1 MENKSIYHI
10 QNDHLQLMHL
20 IETNEGEI
28 TPEIDS
34 QLSLTKEQFEDKA
47 TSYGFLMKSLND
59 DVTIIK
65 QEIDRLSKIVSAKN
79 KLEDELKH
87 RLVFA
92 METFGIDK
100 VSKNNLT
107 LSFRKSNQTIVSP
120 EAEIP
125 KKYITTE
132 ISETVNKTLLKS
144 DIQHGIVIP
153 GVEVK
158 EINNLQIK

>member
-1 MENKSIYHI
+1 
-10 QNDHLQLMHL
+10 LQLMHL

-34 QLSLTKEQFEDKA
+34 QLSLTKEEFEDKA

-65 QEIDRLSKIVSAKN
+65 QEIDRLAKIVSTKN
-79 KLEDELKH
+79 KLEDELKQ

-107 LSFRKSNQTIVSP
+107 LSFRKSKQTIVSP

-125 KKYITTE
+125 KKYITTK

-144 DIQHGIVIP
+144 DIEQGVKVP